1 MIRLNICVENKLR
14 MPHEEALE
22 RRKR

>member
-22 RRKR
+22 RRER